1 MAVTGNSSKQA
12 VTLEA
17 GQHSKR
23 AGIYSVTLSI
33 LTFGSCDI
41 VRQVNNFCAEFILLV
56 YVIVKTMLLQL
67 THDRLNTR
75 VTYKMQLAIE
85 VICSHHNFKVTKY
98 VFTLSPLCIDGI
110 SRPVIQQR
118 IFQNLCF
125 VGCESSKSS
134 FIKLFRKSIDVLH
147 HFVFKVLLNANFVI
161 HVHCWSNSKSPCI
174 SGKRDLN
181 HFRSV
186 FTVGNCQSAGTTDTN
201 ISIIVNYRSFQRV
214 TDGGPCFLL
223 QFLSEDASRVF
234 RLHHKSV
241 QRTVPTGAIL
251 KLIKVRVRTNVL
263 DTC

>member
-23 AGIYSVTLSI
+23 AGIYSITLSI
-33 LTFGSCDI
+33 LAFSSCNI
-41 VRQVNNFCAEFILLV
+41 VRQMNNLCAEFILLV
-56 YVIVKTMLLQL
+56 YIIVKAVLLQF
-67 THDRLNTR
+67 THNRLNTG
-75 VTYKMQLAIE
+75 VTYNVQLAIE

-110 SRPVIQQR
+110 RRPVIQQR
-118 IFQNLCF
+118 VFQNLCF
-125 VGCESSKSS
+125 VGCKNSKSG

-147 HFVFKVLLNANFVI
+147 HLGFKVLLNANFVV
-161 HVHCWSNSKSPCI
+161 HVHCRSNSKSPRI
-174 SGKRDLN
+174 SGKCDLN
-181 HFRSV
+181 HFRSI
-186 FTVGNCQSAGTTDTN
+186 FTVGNCQSAGTTDSN
-201 ISIIVNYRSFQRV
+201 FIIIVNYRSFQRV

-251 KLIKVRVRTNVL
+251 KLIKVRVRTDVL